1 MKCKRALGAKCFGV
15 FYVSYVPDVPTVLT
29 GSKCPNCALSAKI
42 WRALRS
48 LDALCA
54 KYSGLY
60 ILYVPDILVY
70 PTRPACSLCQNFGR
84 ELRALRVSNFA
95 VPYMLYVSKILSFF
109 LESERGRNKCFLTFN
124 SVKSS

>member
-1 MKCKRALGAKCFGV
+1 MKCKRAIGAKCFGV
-15 FYVSYVPDVPTVLT
+15 SYVSYVPDVPTVLT